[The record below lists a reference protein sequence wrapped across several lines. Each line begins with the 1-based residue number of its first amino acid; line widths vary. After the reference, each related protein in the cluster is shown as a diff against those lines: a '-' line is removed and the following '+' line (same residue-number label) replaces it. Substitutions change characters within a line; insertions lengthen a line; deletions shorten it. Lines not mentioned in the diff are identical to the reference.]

1 MFAVAWRHNA
11 NSPWTLLKD
20 VETSEGDARTKINQF
35 GKYDSAPRQYRIVPL
50 GDADTWHDPV
60 AEDKAAKEQGA

>member
-20 VETSEGDARTKINQF
+20 PETTESDARTKILQF
-35 GKYDSAPRQYRIVPL
+35 GKYDSVPREYRIIPL
-50 GDADTWHDPV
+50 GAPDEWVDPV
-60 AEDKAAKEQGA
+60 NHDRENKT